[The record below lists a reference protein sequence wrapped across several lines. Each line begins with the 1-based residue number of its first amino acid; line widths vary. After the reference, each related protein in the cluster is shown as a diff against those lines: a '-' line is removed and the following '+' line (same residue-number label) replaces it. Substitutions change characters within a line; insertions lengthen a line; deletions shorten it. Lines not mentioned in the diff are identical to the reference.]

1 MKAEAVEE
9 TMLAVHAALREKTDE
24 LSSDPGRYHKN
35 SPSLAESW
43 TATPEGK
50 MRAVVGT
57 DKFYAWYLLHGN
69 APPDGGAIVP
79 TRAKAMKFRRR
90 DTGAWVFAKS
100 VRPLNPNNLHVTVP
114 RPYSFRRDVLD
125 YSIRHGAEHA
135 INVLNGRESWR
146 GVLKVRLTEL

>member
-1 MKAEAVEE
+1 
-9 TMLAVHAALREKTDE
+9 MLAVHAALREKTDE

-50 MRAVVGT
+50 MRAVVST

-69 APPDGGAIVP
+69 PPNGTGADAGYIVP
-79 TRAKAMKFRRR
+79 THSKFMKFRRR
-90 DTGAWVFAKS
+90 DTGAWVYAKR
-100 VRPLNPNNLHVTVP
+100 VKPLNPSNIHVTVP

-125 YSIRHGAEHA
+125 RSIRHGAEHA

>member
-1 MKAEAVEE
+1 
-9 TMLAVHAALREKTDE
+9 MLAVHASLYEKTQE

-35 SPSLAESW
+35 SPSLADSW
-43 TATPEGK
+43 TATQEGK
-50 MRAVVGT
+50 LRAVVST

-69 APPDGGAIVP
+69 PPNGEGADAGYIVP
-79 TRAKAMKFRRR
+79 DPDKGNKYMKFRRR
-90 DTGAWVFAKS
+90 DTGAWVYAKR
-100 VRPLNPNNLHVTVP
+100 VRPLNPNNIHVTVP